1 MANFSGT
8 QKAKFTFTVS
18 SGTIVNA
25 FLEVPGQA
33 KAKLP
38 VSADGQG
45 VTVNSLPAG
54 ASGVRLDLVWAPAD
68 ADAVV
73 NLGTVITG
81 TVTRQPAD
89 PILIAGDTPG
99 LVTLSGA

>member
-8 QKAKFTFTVS
+8 KAAKFTFTIS

-25 FLEVPGQA
+25 FLEVPSQP

-38 VSADGQG
+38 VSDGQE
-45 VTVNSLPAG
+45 VTVTSLPAG
-54 ASGVRLDLVWAPAD
+54 SSGVRLDLVWAPD
-68 ADAVV
+68 DPDAVV
-73 NLGTVITG
+73 DLGTVLSG